1 MRKAE
6 VPDMYHRLRSAAADA
21 RHDKIKEPSVTTI
34 VKKKKKQKEI
44 CKALTAAMPAG
55 TTTLDFCKIP
65 FYLVLKMKFYVGTGL
80 L

>member
-34 VKKKKKQKEI
+34 VKKKKNRK
-44 CKALTAAMPAG
+44 
-55 TTTLDFCKIP
+55 
-65 FYLVLKMKFYVGTGL
+65 KFVKP
-80 L
+80 